1 MARFAK
7 QSPCI
12 GRRPLSDALITILP
26 KARRLS
32 SIQLI
37 AAASFLCFRFSAA
50 VQAGL
55 PDGFVYLSDIDPGII
70 QDIRYYGSHN
80 FVGRRI
86 DGYNAPECIL
96 TKQAALALSKVQAA
110 LSEDN
115 LSLIVWDCYRPAR
128 AVADFLR
135 WSKNP
140 SEKGMKT
147 EFFPNTDKAS
157 LFALGYIAAHSA
169 HARGSAV
176 DLGLAPK
183 GASPA
188 AFDPAAPLAPC
199 TASKSERFQD
209 GGLDMGTGFDCLN
222 SSANIG
228 NAKLQHE
235 AQKNRARLRKAMM
248 AAGFKPYEKE
258 WWHFELR
265 NEPFRGK
272 SFDFPVD
279 ARGR

>member
-1 MARFAK
+1 MARYPK
-7 QSPCI
+7 QSAWI
-12 GRRPLSDALITILP
+12 GRRPLSAVFITVLP
-26 KARRLS
+26 KAGRRHA
-32 SIQLI
+32 IQLI
-37 AAASFLCFRFSAA
+37 VAASFLCFRFSAA
-50 VQAGL
+50 AQAGL
-55 PDGFVYLSDIDPGII
+55 PDGFVYLSDIDPSIT

-96 TKQAALALSKVQAA
+96 TKQAARALSKVQAA

-140 SEKGMKT
+140 SEKGMKG

-157 LFALGYIAAHSA
+157 LFALGYIAARSA
-169 HARGSAV
+169 HSRGSAV

-183 GASPA
+183 DASPA

-199 TASKSERFQD
+199 TAPKNERFHD
-209 GGLDMGTGFDCLN
+209 GGLDMGTGYDCLDP
-222 SSANIG
+222 SANIG

-235 AQKNRARLRKAMM
+235 AEKNRTRLRKAML

-265 NEPFRGK
+265 NEPFRRT
-272 SFDFPVD
+272 SFDFPVE
-279 ARGR
+279 AKGR

>member
-7 QSPCI
+7 QFGWT
-12 GRRPLSDALITILP
+12 GRGPFFRARTTVLS
-26 KARRLS
+26 KARRLYT
-32 SIQLI
+32 IQLI
-37 AAASFLCFRFSAA
+37 VAASLLCFQLPLA
-50 VQAGL
+50 VQAGP
-55 PDGFVYLSDIDPGII
+55 PDGFVYLSDIDPSII
-70 QDIRYYGSHN
+70 QDIRYYGGHN

-96 TKQAALALSKVQAA
+96 SREAALALSKVQAA
-110 LSEDN
+110 LSEDK

-128 AVADFLR
+128 AVADFQR
-135 WSKNP
+135 WSKDP

-169 HARGSAV
+169 HSRGSAV

-183 GASPA
+183 DASPA
-188 AFDPAAPLAPC
+188 TFDPAAPLAPC
-199 TASKSERFQD
+199 TAPKNERFQD
-209 GGLDMGTGFDCLN
+209 GGLDMGTGYDCLDA
-222 SSANIG
+222 SASIG
-228 NAKLQHE
+228 NAKLQQE
-235 AQKNRARLRKAMM
+235 AEKNRMLLRKAMM

-265 NEPFRGK
+265 NEPFPGTF
-272 SFDFPVD
+272 FDFPVEPKH
-279 ARGR
+279 R